1 MGRKCAYPECKST
14 DGLHSLPSDREVAH
28 CWLQALG
35 RADIPSASVYVCNL
49 HFTRECFSNYGE
61 VEMGF
66 KKQLLL
72 KPDAVPTPAKIVTP
86 GRVEESEA
94 QASTSQ
100 QTSTT
105 HSTPQYRHKG
115 CQTDPE
121 PTVSV
126 STQFCPLMLSVGTQM
141 YYSPSTKSAA
151 TQLSYGTLKQHVRS
165 KATQVRE
172 PRMRNCGVGTLT
184 FPLDSPLL
192 FLQPTIVDRPAKR
205 PRLSLTDEEEGP
217 SECSLSV
224 LVQEPKD
231 ST

>member
-72 KPDAVPTPAKIVTP
+72 KPDAVPTPAKVVTP
-86 GRVEESEA
+86 GNKGSICQIFPAV
-94 QASTSQ
+94 
-100 QTSTT
+100 
-105 HSTPQYRHKG
+105 RHVG
-115 CQTDPE
+115 SQTDPPE
-121 PTVSV
+121 RKSV
-126 STQFCPLMLSVGTQM
+126 STQLSMKTLQNHFR
-141 YYSPSTKSAA
+141 ST
-151 TQLSYGTLKQHVRS
+151 
-165 KATQVRE
+165 ATQVKAPSRD
-172 PRMRNCGVGTLT
+172 CGVCTLT

-192 FLQPTIVDRPAKR
+192 FLQPTIVERPSKR
-205 PRLSLTDEEEGP
+205 ARLSIKDEEESP
-217 SECSLSV
+217 AECSLSV
-224 LVQEPKD
+224 VVQEPED
-231 ST
+231 TT

>member
-1 MGRKCAYPECKST
+1 MTPRKCFFGCEGEEKKLNLFAFPKDESTRQKWIQFLFSGKKQPYAY
-14 DGLHSLPSDREVAH
+14 VF
-28 CWLQALG
+28 
-35 RADIPSASVYVCNL
+35 VCSR
-49 HFTRECFSNYGE
+49 HFTEDCFLNRAQYE
-61 VEMGF
+61 AGF
-66 KKQLLL
+66 SARLVL
-72 KPDAVPTPAKIVTP
+72 KDGSVPSIK